1 MMITECINHHL
12 QQLMASLHL
21 LSDEQY
27 AKPLNVLSQASIGQH
42 VRHIIEFISCLDEG
56 YDKGE
61 INYDKRN
68 RDKAIENTRLLAV
81 KWLQCIVNGLQK
93 ENKELTLYINCSTAS
108 DSFLQIPSN
117 YYRELL
123 YNLEHI
129 IHHMAIIRIG
139 IAETTAIEL
148 PEEFGIA
155 PTTLK
160 HRRACAQ

>member
-1 MMITECINHHL
+1 MISECINHHL
-12 QQLMASLHL
+12 VQLMASIHL

-42 VRHIIEFISCLDEG
+42 VRHIIEMISCLDEG
-56 YDKGE
+56 YDQGE
-61 INYDKRN
+61 IHYDKRKRN
-68 RDKAIENTRLLAV
+68 KGIENIKSEAV
-81 KWLQCIVNGLQK
+81 RWLETIVSGLQK
-93 ENKELTLYINCSTAS
+93 ENKELTLHVNCSTAS
-108 DSFLQIPSN
+108 DNSLQIPSN
-117 YYRELL
+117 YHRELL

-139 IAETTAIEL
+139 IAETTAVDL

-160 HRRACAQ
+160 HKRACAQ